1 MRKHGV
7 DVTPPDGDW
16 PELDPGSDT
25 AAPLLGRNMG
35 RFFPGTGDM
44 ESRNEAL
51 HAWVHDRAAAGLWPY
66 GLEARAGHGPET
78 TVRHS
83 CGAHVTGINL
93 TAVDYLGLTQN
104 ERLREAGI
112 EAIRE
117 HGVHTPS
124 SGPLMGNSLDST
136 ALEADLAHFLGRDAA
151 FLCPTGWAA
160 GFAAISGII
169 RKRDWVVM
177 DELAHQCL
185 QQAAYGCTENVQLFR
200 HLDNEHL
207 DERLEAIRAEHPDE
221 AILVV
226 TEGLFSMD
234 GDAPDLVGLVE
245 SARRHSALVLVDVA
259 HDLGAVGPRGTGTI
273 GAQGL
278 LQEIDIIAGSF
289 SKSFGTNG
297 GFISSKSPA
306 IEWAQLCFGGPY
318 TYSTAMSPVQIRV
331 AREALALV
339 SGQEGDALREQLMK
353 NVEYLRAGAEAR
365 GLTLFG
371 QPGPIVPVYIGAET
385 VSRLAGRIA
394 FESGLIVTSLE
405 FPVVQRGAARY
416 RISMSPQFTEAQM
429 DSALDLVAQSIEQA
443 TETLDAGHALAEAA
457 GE

>member
-1 MRKHGV
+1 MA
-7 DVTPPDGDW
+7 TPDGDW
-16 PELDPGSDT
+16 PEVDPESEE

-35 RFFPGTGDM
+35 RFFPGAGSM

-51 HAWVHDRAAAGLWPY
+51 HSWVRARASAGLWPY
-66 GLEARAGHGPET
+66 GLEARGGHGPET

-93 TAVDYLGLTQN
+93 TTVDYLGLTQN

-124 SGPLMGNSLDST
+124 SGPLMGNSPDST
-136 ALEADLAHFLGRDAA
+136 ELEADVARFLGRDAA

-160 GFAAISGII
+160 GFAAISGIV

-185 QQAAYGCTENVQLFR
+185 QQAAYGSTENVQLFR

-221 AILVV
+221 GILVV

-245 SARRHSALVLVDVA
+245 SARRHGALVLVDVA
-259 HDLGAVGPRGTGTI
+259 HDLGVVGPSGTGTI

-278 LQEIDIIAGSF
+278 LQEIDVIAGSF

-339 SGQEGDALREQLMK
+339 AGDEGDALREKLMQ
-353 NVEYLRAGAEAR
+353 NVHYLRAGAEAR

-371 QPGPIVPVYIGAET
+371 EPGPIVPVHVGAET
-385 VSRLAGRIA
+385 VSRLAGKIA

-416 RISMSPQFTEAQM
+416 RISMSPRFTEAQI
-429 DSALDLVAQSIEQA
+429 DTALDLVAHSIEQA
-443 TETLDAGHALAEAA
+443 RQRLSAESTSAAAA
-457 GE
+457 GD